1 MASSVESFEEVN
13 NQIPVYLFAK
23 TNSDG
28 LSWEGFVESIQA
40 FVNAVEWS
48 QPWLLAVFSFHT
60 LTFFLLIKFR
70 SDSNSLAIVTF
81 SLMIL
86 ASLARQL
93 NSIAHNHWQKFSHE
107 DYFDENGFFIS
118 MVFSFPVLVNT
129 MIGVVF
135 ILNEVVHMLRRVK
148 IAQMRYKRANL
159 TDK

>member
-1 MASSVESFEEVN
+1 
-13 NQIPVYLFAK
+13 
-23 TNSDG
+23 
-28 LSWEGFVESIQA
+28 
-40 FVNAVEWS
+40 
-48 QPWLLAVFSFHT
+48 
-60 LTFFLLIKFR
+60 
-70 SDSNSLAIVTF
+70 
-81 SLMIL
+81 MIL